1 MANTKYIDTILRF
14 KDKFTGEANR
24 AIQEAEK
31 VKKKAEQA
39 AKVKPAKSQTFIDAG
54 KKIEKYGKTVEK
66 VGKGLTRS
74 VSTPIIG
81 IGVAA
86 VKTAADFEKGMSKV
100 QSISGASEK
109 DMKRLSDKA
118 KEMGAKTKFSASES
132 ADAFSYMAMA
142 GWKTKDML
150 DGIEGVMYLAGA
162 TGEDLA
168 STSDIVTD
176 ALTAFGMTAKDTNRF
191 VDVLA
196 QAANS
201 TNTDVSKMG
210 EAFKYVAPVA
220 GSLGYS
226 VEDAAVAMGLM
237 ANSGIKASQAGTA
250 MRSWFTN
257 MAKPSKQT
265 AEAMDAL
272 GLSLTD
278 SSGKIKPLNSLMT
291 EMREKFSG
299 LTEAQKTQYAA
310 AIAGKTGMSGLLA
323 VVNATDED
331 FKSVTDSINNSAG
344 AAENMYKVAND
355 NLNGALTELKSKA
368 ESIAITIGDKLSPYV
383 KKFVGVLQ
391 GWADK
396 INNLDDKQMDM
407 IIKIAGVAAAV
418 GPVILVVGKVIKT
431 AGSAVKTIG
440 TIGKTLNKARKG
452 VGLLGKIF
460 KGVGSVMKGAGKLI
474 KGGVGLVVKGFK
486 LLGLKGLAVI
496 VIIGLIAGA
505 AYLIYKNWDKI
516 KAFFIG
522 LGEKFKEFGQ
532 KVKDTFE
539 RIKTKCTETVTN
551 IIGKVKGFV
560 GKMIDSGGVIGAVFQ
575 NIRNRISAL
584 KEIFSNVIGFIK
596 NVFTGNWKAAWENV
610 KGIFSGIFHG
620 LIAAAKAP
628 LNGVIGLING
638 AIGAIN
644 KIHVKIPDWV
654 PGIGGK
660 EFGASFKK
668 IPYLAKGTPYFKGG
682 TAVINEKG
690 GEIVDL
696 PRGTRVIPHDKSV
709 KEAYRTGQRQG
720 AKTVHFDKIAE
731 TIVIREEADID
742 RIVEKIAKK
751 LEETSNNAA

>member
-323 VVNATDED
+323 VVNATDKD

-355 NLNGALTELKSKA
+355 NLNGSLTELKSKA
-368 ESIAITIGDKLSPYV
+368 ESIAITIGDKLSPYI

-407 IIKIAGVAAAV
+407 IVKIAGVAAAV
-418 GPVILVVGKVIKT
+418 GPVLLIVGKAVKTFGTVVRTVGKVTK
-431 AGSAVKTIG
+431 AIG
-440 TIGKTLNKARKG
+440 TVRKG
-452 VGLLGKIF
+452 FSAAGKIF
-460 KGVGSVMKGAGKLI
+460 GLLNIKVLI
-474 KGGVGLVVKGFK
+474 VI
-486 LLGLKGLAVI
+486 AVI
-496 VIIGLIAGA
+496 AALAGI
-505 AYLIYKNWDKI
+505 AYLVYKNWDKI

-575 NIRNRISAL
+575 DIRNRISAL

-742 RIVEKIAKK
+742 KIVAKIAKK
-751 LEETSNNAA
+751 LKETSDNAA

>member
-226 VEDAAVAMGLM
+226 IEDSAVAMGLM

-323 VVNATDED
+323 VVNATDKD

-355 NLNGALTELKSKA
+355 NLNGSLTELKSKA
-368 ESIAITIGDKLSPYV
+368 ESIAITIGDKLSPYI

-407 IIKIAGVAAAV
+407 IVKIAGVAAAV
-418 GPVILVVGKVIKT
+418 GPVLLIVGKAVKTFGTVVRTVGKVT
-431 AGSAVKTIG
+431 
-440 TIGKTLNKARKG
+440 KAISTVRKG
-452 VGLLGKIF
+452 FSAAGKIF
-460 KGVGSVMKGAGKLI
+460 GLLNIKVLI
-474 KGGVGLVVKGFK
+474 VI
-486 LLGLKGLAVI
+486 AVI
-496 VIIGLIAGA
+496 AALAGI
-505 AYLIYKNWDKI
+505 AYLVYKNWDKI